1 LRLPSSLCLDAP
13 FVALGWALLLSP
25 VPAAG
30 RNGAL
35 AALFLTVWTVYLA
48 DRLFDSL
55 RHGKAATVPSR
66 HEWARS
72 HRGWLLVLLLTAT
85 VGAALTIPAV
95 PSRTLRPGWILAAA
109 TGIYFLVFRGSRIH
123 RRLAGVFPAKE
134 LVIGTVF
141 AFGVLLAARGSAGL
155 DSAPALL
162 GAMTLLFTG
171 NCLLIAR
178 TEAVSDRTRD
188 EAAYFSGTG
197 SCHHLPE
204 GFLAASAGLALVLD
218 PSIHEIGTLAVAIS
232 AGATLAVSRIR
243 RGEVPQALAD
253 ALLLSPWILLPWR
266 GAP

>member
-1 LRLPSSLCLDAP
+1 
-13 FVALGWALLLSP
+13 
-25 VPAAG
+25 
-30 RNGAL
+30 
-35 AALFLTVWTVYLA
+35 
-48 DRLFDSL
+48 
-55 RHGKAATVPSR
+55 
-66 HEWARS
+66 
-72 HRGWLLVLLLTAT
+72 
-85 VGAALTIPAV
+85 LTIPAV

-123 RRLAGVFPAKE
+123 RRHAGVFPAKE

-232 AGATLAVSRIR
+232 AGATLAVSPTLSSSHLGSSSPGAGRPEKGVIDRI
-243 RGEVPQALAD
+243 VPSVFLPDPALER
-253 ALLLSPWILLPWR
+253 LPR
-266 GAP
+266 A